1 LYGNPDFLHNNQVRT
16 FTLPCDRVGK
26 QLTAYAQGKVGKD
39 MRILL
44 FGGFLGSG
52 KTTTI
57 LQIARYITENKQ
69 ETVALIENE
78 IGEAG
83 VDDQL
88 LVDSGLQVRPLFG
101 GCVCCQITS
110 DLITAVRE
118 IHETIKPDWLIIEMT
133 GLAIPGNIAKL
144 INEYCNFYTGFKT
157 ITLVDMGRWL
167 ELKEILGPLV
177 TGQVEKT
184 DLVIINKADIAGSGQ
199 KEIIQ
204 DIQSIVGNAPVLVG
218 SAAGKLPAGIMEEVV
233 RFA

>member
-1 LYGNPDFLHNNQVRT
+1 MH
-16 FTLPCDRVGK
+16 
-26 QLTAYAQGKVGKD
+26 
-39 MRILL
+39 ILL

-57 LQIARYITENKQ
+57 LQIAKYITENKC

-83 VDDQL
+83 IDDKL
-88 LVDSGLQVRPLFG
+88 LTDSGLQVKPLFG

-118 IHETIKPDWLIIEMT
+118 INETIKPDWLMIEMT
-133 GLAIPGNIAKL
+133 GLAIPGKIAQL

-157 ITLVDMGRWL
+157 ITIVDMARWP

-184 DLVIINKADIAGSGQ
+184 DFVIINKVDIAGNDRE
-199 KEIIQ
+199 EIIN
-204 DIQSIVGNAPVLVG
+204 DIRELVSNVPIKVT
-218 SAAGKLPAGIMEEVV
+218 SAAEKLPSEIIEEVIH
-233 RFA
+233 FA